1 MSSLLDGI
9 SVGSLTPKRKSKV
22 SFGSLESSYLGSNL
36 FVGQKRI
43 ETEETNPNLFQVDKT
58 PISKNLT
65 KKVTQKFS
73 MWSDNFETNLGWLFC
88 FRLPLKSLGS
98 GLSPEKLTQ
107 KSWAVL
113 QKFNSCMI
121 KTL

>member
-1 MSSLLDGI
+1 MQISISIESTKETLLYKRTVLSIYKERKKVIKKEKCVTKCNMSSLLDGI

-73 MWSDNFETNLGWLFC
+73 M
-88 FRLPLKSLGS
+88 
-98 GLSPEKLTQ
+98 
-107 KSWAVL
+107 
-113 QKFNSCMI
+113 
-121 KTL
+121 